1 MHNFQS
7 LPSDTTEQGFLQLC
21 DGKKKWKEVHCK
33 LTNDTLSYSKLPK
46 GLNATS
52 VNLLN
57 CTLYLGAE
65 AKHSSPCEHN
75 FTLRS
80 HNSAKEDQM
89 KVYGCRDSYDYW
101 RWIWRIIHVRS
112 KDMDYKLVSSKRASL
127 PAGNNNRNSF
137 IFIPDKH
144 SSWSMVTMW
153 LLWLHLQSLWLL
165 HGYYGYYVVT
175 MVTMWLYYGYSHYGY
190 RLVGRDPLYQNY
202 LGHRASLIIG
212 STIFTRAKLLL
223 FWLVTLVTRTVW
235 LGFFFLKTIFCAW
248 TSLWLNLT

>member
-137 IFIPDKH
+137 IFIQDKH
-144 SSWSMVTMW
+144 SS
-153 LLWLHLQSLWLL
+153 
-165 HGYYGYYVVT
+165 
-175 MVTMWLYYGYSHYGY
+175 
-190 RLVGRDPLYQNY
+190 
-202 LGHRASLIIG
+202 
-212 STIFTRAKLLL
+212 
-223 FWLVTLVTRTVW
+223 
-235 LGFFFLKTIFCAW
+235 
-248 TSLWLNLT
+248 